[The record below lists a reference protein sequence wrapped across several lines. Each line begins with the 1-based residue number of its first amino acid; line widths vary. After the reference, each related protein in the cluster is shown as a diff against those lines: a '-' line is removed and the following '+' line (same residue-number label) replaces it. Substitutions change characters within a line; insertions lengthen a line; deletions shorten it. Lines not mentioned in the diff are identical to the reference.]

1 MVAARKGGG
10 KDMLEFVLLVFVTSF
25 CGVLAAG
32 LLIFLLS
39 SLLNRRDR
47 RKKEVACVK
56 EPCPEPLPEPEEAKE
71 PEEPKA
77 EGEKPVEVP
86 EPPKET
92 VAVENPVQ
100 KKRPARKPSQSRKR
114 SK

>member
-1 MVAARKGGG
+1 
-10 KDMLEFVLLVFVTSF
+10 MLEFVLLVFVTSF

-47 RKKEVACVK
+47 RKKEAVWAK
-56 EPCPEPLPEPEEAKE
+56 ETCPEPLPEPEEAKE

-77 EGEKPVEVP
+77 EEKAEEAP
-86 EPPKET
+86 EPPKES
-92 VAVENPVQ
+92 ASEENPVP
-100 KKRPARKPSQSRKR
+100 KKRPARKPSQGRKR
-114 SK
+114 AK